1 MVNET
6 QGADAQ
12 QTIGVYM
19 KKFIAIAAALLSL
32 SSFAGNLDK
41 TEIVWI
47 KGAESGQ
54 AAYAQAM
61 DMVEEINGDT
71 WGRTRFSFL
80 KSCNPTHSDLEDG
93 SFGRKAYTSTSR
105 VTFNHVSGLYGA
117 TVVVR
122 CKD

>member
-1 MVNET
+1 
-6 QGADAQ
+6 
-12 QTIGVYM
+12 M

-47 KGAESGQ
+47 RGAESGQ
-54 AAYAQAM
+54 AAYAEAM
-61 DMVEEINGDT
+61 QMVDAVNGDT

-80 KSCNPTHSDLEDG
+80 KQCNPTHSDFEDSF